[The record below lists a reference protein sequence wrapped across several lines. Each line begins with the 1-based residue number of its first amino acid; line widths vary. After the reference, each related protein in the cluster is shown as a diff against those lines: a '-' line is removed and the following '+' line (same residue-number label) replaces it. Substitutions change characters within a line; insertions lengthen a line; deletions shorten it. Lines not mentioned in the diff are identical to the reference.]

1 MNYNSRIL
9 KSSNNNKTTW
19 DIKILETGKNVS
31 NRDIGIGYQRE
42 IFLHPT
48 SNFRCLQ

>member
-19 DIKILETGKNVS
+19 DIKRLETGKNFS
-31 NRDIGIGYQRE
+31 NGDISIGYQRE
-42 IFLHPT
+42 IFLQPT
-48 SNFRCLQ
+48 SNCRSLQ